1 MTTTPFPH
9 IAQPPPL
16 SRPQDKA
23 QKACCSRQNIRQLRT
38 FSKYSILKELVQ
50 KVLDSWDIA
59 FPNRM

>member
-9 IAQPPPL
+9 IAQPL
-16 SRPQDKA
+16 SLPRPQDKA